1 MAKDEVK
8 VKIEVKIEVKIKDEG
23 YKLMRGD
30 AAGYYLEYW
39 SMTSEMLRLQTSQK
53 TWCRVYIIQSSC
65 GRYMPF
71 G

>member
-1 MAKDEVK
+1 MAKDEAVVEVK
-8 VKIEVKIEVKIKDEG
+8 VDVKIEIKNEG
-23 YKLMRGD
+23 LKFMRGD

-39 SMTSEMLRLQTSQK
+39 SMTSDMLRLQTSQK